1 MQRKVGLYSPFLACF
16 DICTSSLSFRMNLW
30 TDCLWVKYGFS
41 FFSPGLKKNK
51 NVCWGKKKK
60 KKGFVPEMGS
70 LILETTWICTG
81 SFPVWLGSTDRLRGR
96 QALLR
101 YSASPF
107 LPSAS
112 SSLHFLLIVATDSRY
127 WRRERAESLVSSETD
142 LADQGNS
149 RKLSVLKPQVANL
162 FGWPICPSVGPRWRI
177 PENLRFQMSEQIGL

>member
-96 QALLR
+96 QALLH